1 MKRSAGFTLIELI
14 IVIVILGILA
24 VTAAPKFMNMQGD
37 ARKSVLNGMS
47 ASIKT
52 AANLVY
58 SKAIIAGV
66 EKQAGL
72 VNLPIQ
78 GVTGNSTAIAFGY
91 PTAADTGILEVLD
104 ANTTATGTGTTT
116 TGANAEW
123 GRSVGANGSYYI
135 MWPTG
140 VATTEATAIK
150 AACYIQYTPA
160 TSATVPPVYTV
171 KATGC

>member
-66 EKQAGL
+66 EKQAGP
-72 VNLPIQ
+72 VNLAIQ
-78 GVTGNSTAIAFGY
+78 GVPGNFTEIAFGY
-91 PTAADTGILEVLD
+91 PTATDAGILEVLD
-104 ANTTATGTGTTT
+104 AKISATG
-116 TGANAEW
+116 AYAEW
-123 GRSVGANGSYYI
+123 GRGVNGSDYI

-140 VATTEATAIK
+140 VATTAADAIK
-150 AACYIQYTPA
+150 AACYIRYTPA

>member
-66 EKQAGL
+66 EKQAGP
-72 VNLPIQ
+72 VNLAIQ
-78 GVTGNSTAIAFGY
+78 GVTGDSTAIAFGY

-104 ANTTATGTGTTT
+104 AKTSA

-123 GRSVGANGSYYI
+123 GRGVNGSNYI

-140 VATTEATAIK
+140 VATTAATAIT

>member
-66 EKQAGL
+66 EKQAGP
-72 VNLPIQ
+72 VNLAIQ
-78 GVTGNSTAIAFGY
+78 GVTGNSTQIAFGY
-91 PTAADTGILEVLD
+91 PTATDGILEVLD
-104 ANTTATGTGTTT
+104 AKTSA

-123 GRSVGANGSYYI
+123 GLGANGSYYI

-140 VATTEATAIK
+140 VATTETTAIA
-150 AACYIQYTPA
+150 AACYIKYTPA
-160 TSATVPPVYTV
+160 TATVPPVYTV
-171 KATGC
+171 EATGC

>member
-66 EKQAGL
+66 EKQARQVL
-72 VNLPIQ
+72 AIQ
-78 GVTGNSTAIAFGY
+78 GVTGDSTDIAFGY

-104 ANTTATGTGTTT
+104 AKTSA

-140 VATTEATAIK
+140 VATTETTAIA
-150 AACYIQYTPA
+150 AACYIRYTPA

-171 KATGC
+171 EDTGC

>member
-24 VTAAPKFMNMQGD
+24 VTAAPQFINMQGD
-37 ARKSVLNGMS
+37 ARESVLNGMS

-66 EKQAGL
+66 EKQAGP
-72 VNLPIQ
+72 VNLAIQ
-78 GVTGNSTAIAFGY
+78 GVPGNAIEIAFGY
-91 PTAADTGILEVLD
+91 PTATDAGILDVLD
-104 ANTTATGTGTTT
+104 AKISA

-123 GRSVGANGSYYI
+123 GRGVKGSNYI

-140 VATTEATAIK
+140 VATTATAAIA

>member
-66 EKQAGL
+66 EKKAWHAL
-72 VNLPIQ
+72 AIK
-78 GVTGNSTAIAFGY
+78 GVTGDSTDIAFGY

-104 ANTTATGTGTTT
+104 AKTSA

-123 GRSVGANGSYYI
+123 GRGALNGNYI

-140 VATTEATAIK
+140 VATNATTAIN

>member
-37 ARKSVLNGMS
+37 ARKAVLNGMS
-47 ASIKT
+47 ASMKA
-52 AANLVY
+52 AANMVY

-66 EKQAGL
+66 EKQAGP
-72 VNLPIQ
+72 VNLAIQ

-104 ANTTATGTGTTT
+104 AKTSA

-123 GRSVGANGSYYI
+123 ERGVNGSNYI

-140 VATTEATAIK
+140 VATTAAAAIT
-150 AACYIQYTPA
+150 AACYVQYTPA

-171 KATGC
+171 VSTGC

>member
-1 MKRSAGFTLIELI
+1 MKRSAGFTLIELV

-66 EKQAGL
+66 EKQAGP
-72 VNLPIQ
+72 VNLAIQ
-78 GVTGNSTAIAFGY
+78 GVTGNATQIAFGY
-91 PTAADTGILEVLD
+91 PTATDVGILRVLD
-104 ANTTATGTGTTT
+104 AKISA

-140 VATTEATAIK
+140 VATTETTAIA
-150 AACYIQYTPA
+150 AACYIKYTPA

-171 KATGC
+171 KDTGC

>member
-66 EKQAGL
+66 EKQARVDL
-72 VNLPIQ
+72 AIQ
-78 GVTGNSTAIAFGY
+78 GVTGDSTAIAFGY

-104 ANTTATGTGTTT
+104 AKISA

-123 GRSVGANGSYYI
+123 GRSVGVNGSYYI

-140 VATTEATAIK
+140 VATNAATAIT

-171 KATGC
+171 MATGC

>member
-66 EKQAGL
+66 EKQARQVL
-72 VNLPIQ
+72 AIQ
-78 GVTGNSTAIAFGY
+78 GVTGDSTDIAFGY

-104 ANTTATGTGTTT
+104 AKTSA

-123 GRSVGANGSYYI
+123 GRGALNGNYF

-140 VATTEATAIK
+140 VATNAATAIN

-160 TSATVPPVYTV
+160 TSAAVPVYTV
-171 KATGC
+171 VATGC

>member
-66 EKQAGL
+66 EKQPGP
-72 VNLPIQ
+72 VNLAIQ
-78 GVTGNSTAIAFGY
+78 GVTGDSTQIAFGY
-91 PTAADTGILEVLD
+91 PTATDVGILEVLD
-104 ANTTATGTGTTT
+104 AKISA

-140 VATTEATAIK
+140 VATTETTAIA

>member
-24 VTAAPKFMNMQGD
+24 VTAAPKFINMQGD

-66 EKQAGL
+66 EKQARQVL
-72 VNLPIQ
+72 AIQ
-78 GVTGNSTAIAFGY
+78 GVTGDSTDIAFGY

-104 ANTTATGTGTTT
+104 AKTSA

-123 GRSVGANGSYYI
+123 GRGALNGNYF

-140 VATTEATAIK
+140 VATIAATAIT

-171 KATGC
+171 EATGC

>member
-66 EKQAGL
+66 EKQAGVDL
-72 VNLPIQ
+72 AIQ
-78 GVTGNSTAIAFGY
+78 GVTGDSTAIAFGY
-91 PTAADTGILEVLD
+91 PIAADTGILEVLD
-104 ANTTATGTGTTT
+104 AKTSA

-123 GRSVGANGSYYI
+123 GRGVLNGNYI

-140 VATTEATAIK
+140 VATIAATAIT

-171 KATGC
+171 EATGC